1 MTRQPALLHK
11 RGIDTL
17 YRKKMNFETA
27 YFDTGYN
34 CPDRRIPMR
43 IQRPKNPAMT

>member
-1 MTRQPALLHK
+1 MIRQPALSHE

-17 YRKKMNFETA
+17 YRREMNFEIA

-34 CPDRRIPMR
+34 CPDRRMPMR
-43 IQRPKNPAMT
+43 IQRPKKPAMT